1 VTGGLV
7 PSIAGAPIL
16 VGVETGV
23 YQRNGLDVSI
33 ETFTATPQIMTA
45 IAAGQLNFGQVTMGA
60 AAFNAY
66 HRGVDL
72 VMIAAGSG
80 GAVPLVVRKDLW
92 ESGAVRTVPSL
103 RDRTIALNATG
114 NILEYSLH
122 KVLQTGN
129 LTASDVR
136 LAFMPFP
143 DMVAALQN
151 EAIDAAMMLEPAA
164 SLAVARGGG
173 AVLEEKVGPG
183 PSQNPWYAPGLQAG
197 MLMANKQWAADNPEA
212 AVALVKSYLETVRR
226 VQGPKLLDDP
236 EALAILERWTKVT
249 PEIVKQA
256 TVTYWAPNGRLDAA
270 TLMDEQRF
278 YIEAGSTDY
287 KDPVPVSA
295 VYTDRYLNAALQ
307 QIGTVP
313 ESE

>member
-1 VTGGLV
+1 VTGGLL

-16 VGVETGV
+16 VGVDLGV
-23 YQRNGLDVSI
+23 YRRNGLDVTL

-45 IAAGQLNFGQVTMGA
+45 IAAGQLEFGQVTMGA

-72 VMIAAGSG
+72 TIIAAGSG

-92 ESGAVRTVPSL
+92 DSGAVRSVQNL

-122 KVLQTGN
+122 KVLEVGN
-129 LTASDVR
+129 LTAADVR

-143 DMVAALQN
+143 EMVAALQN

-164 SLAVARGGG
+164 SLAVARGVG
-173 AVLEEKVGPG
+173 VILEEKVGPG
-183 PSQNPWYAPGLQAG
+183 PSRNPWYAPGLQAG
-197 MLMANKQWAADNPEA
+197 MLMANKQWAADHPDA
-212 AVALVKSYLETVRR
+212 AVALVKSYLETARR
-226 VQGPKLLDDP
+226 VQGAKLHDDP

-256 TVTYWAPNGRLDAA
+256 TVTYWAPNGRLDTA
-270 TLMDEQRF
+270 TLMDEQRY

-287 KDPVPVSA
+287 KDPIPASA
-295 VYTDRYLNAALQ
+295 VYTERYLNAALQ
-307 QIGTVP
+307 QLGAVP
-313 ESE
+313 EDE